1 MPQQKTKKNVEEP
14 KKSQE
19 EIEFEKLSK
28 FFDKYISN
36 KKLTVKY
43 AVLLGIERVMY
54 VKGKDFKNFF
64 AENFSEIQKEILE
77 ITKIDLGEKPTTG
90 ALQLFYEINQKRTIM
105 HYLQREPGD
114 KAKYPKRLV
123 PLKKTDDI
131 KNELI
136 FSDTGFYSLLIKIEK
151 SNKPIIYLILL
162 VLLILFIVL
171 FPIWPLNVK
180 LGVLWGL
187 IGILIFLIL
196 FLVLSI
202 VVAIVGVIFGYDIYI
217 MPNID
222 EAKMTWYDR
231 LFNPFVAYNARED
244 PLSFKIL
251 RIFTGVS
258 IVILCAIAY
267 FYPTIPRECY
277 DLFKRGIEITYNFI
291 NKKIIDI
298 HNGKGGI
305 TVKDKKYYE
314 DFDNL

>member
-19 EIEFEKLSK
+19 EIEFEELSK

-36 KKLTVKY
+36 KKLTIKY
-43 AVLLGIERVMY
+43 AVILGIERVMY
-54 VKGKDFKNFF
+54 VKGKDLKNFF
-64 AENFSEIQKEILE
+64 AENFTEIKKEIQE
-77 ITKIDLGEKPTTG
+77 ITKIDLGEKPTVG
-90 ALQLFYEINQKRTIM
+90 ALQLFYEINLKRNIM

-171 FPIWPLNVK
+171 FPIWPLSVK

-222 EAKMTWYDR
+222 ETKMTWYDR
-231 LFNPFVAYNARED
+231 LFTPFIAYNSRED

-267 FYPTIPRECY
+267 FYPTIPKECY
-277 DLFKRGIEITYNFI
+277 DLLKKGVEISYKYI

-305 TVKDKKYYE
+305 TVSDKKYYE